1 MLPGTLFAV
10 YRWGNTVNSVAPAI
24 ARRPLLIREVVRYAP
39 RRASQLQAEVDD
51 LVQQRRLVPG
61 QLDPLLKLMGVGQ
74 VLVQSDYLTAAS
86 GAIDRASLAGALQD
100 AVRFHPSGRG
110 LRRVADLRPGAGQGR
125 PAPAP
130 P

>member
-1 MLPGTLFAV
+1 M
-10 YRWGNTVNSVAPAI
+10 
-24 ARRPLLIREVVRYAP
+24 RYAP

-51 LVQQRRLVPG
+51 LVQQGRLVPG

-74 VLVQSDYLTAAS
+74 VLVQSDYLTAPS
-86 GAIDRASLAGALQD
+86 GAIDRASLAGALQEQ
-100 AVRFHPSGRG
+100 SGFTQAAEDYGESRTY
-110 LRRVADLRPGAGQGR
+110 RPGAGQGR